1 VLELIHRFAREQPL
15 HRHVSKLTD
24 SLVQQLEDSE
34 KWKKANPLEP
44 GSTLKR
50 SRKAMDPAKE
60 EQQTAA
66 LARRMRERLIV
77 NFLKQVILFGVELV
91 KEDVQRQLLRSYSR
105 LENRSKILQPKSLH
119 YLLQLFSEGDVPKM
133 LSLFVEQERQRSKN
147 REASLDEEMLADEEH
162 RKPMTKAQMQ
172 LDKVMRDIEKIKST
186 KTEAKDRRVL
196 EEELRKVKDD
206 QLKAT
211 AQKKVELRLLEHGV
225 LQVPKK
231 ARGVSNERRLD
242 KDGSPIE
249 VRLIKA
255 RDVEEELS
263 EINASKEELRLSLV
277 PMDDRPAKK
286 AVLKQLKE
294 FQLFD
299 LTLEEQKD
307 QEGVRYFVKKQLK
320 VLKYIF
326 NKYSNSTG
334 PINTVQQ
341 TFEELQSKTK
351 LMVVGEAMKMLKDF
365 QISSL

>member
-1 VLELIHRFAREQPL
+1 
-15 HRHVSKLTD
+15 
-24 SLVQQLEDSE
+24 
-34 KWKKANPLEP
+34 
-44 GSTLKR
+44 
-50 SRKAMDPAKE
+50 
-60 EQQTAA
+60 
-66 LARRMRERLIV
+66 
-77 NFLKQVILFGVELV
+77 
-91 KEDVQRQLLRSYSR
+91 
-105 LENRSKILQPKSLH
+105 
-119 YLLQLFSEGDVPKM
+119 M
-133 LSLFVEQERQRSKN
+133 LSHFVEQERQRSKN
-147 REASLDEEMLADEEH
+147 REASLDEEMLGEEEV
-162 RKPMTKAQMQ
+162 RKPLTKAQMQ

-186 KTEAKDRRVL
+186 KTDAKDRRVL
-196 EEELRKVKDD
+196 EEELRKVRDN

-231 ARGVSNERRLD
+231 PARGVSNERKLD

-249 VRLIKA
+249 VKLIKA

-277 PMDDRPAKK
+277 PMDERPTKK

-326 NKYSNSTG
+326 NKYSNSSG

-341 TFEELQSKTK
+341 TFEELHSKTK
-351 LMVVGEAMKMLKDF
+351 LMVVGEAVKMLKDF
-365 QISSL
+365 QISSLQASQKDIL